1 MARPRSFDE
10 AQVLHAA
17 RERFSSTGYAATSI
31 DDVAAATGLGK
42 GSLYGA
48 FGDKHQLF
56 LRVFD
61 GYCAD
66 VSEQVEQTLAGPDA
80 EAFERLRA
88 HVLAVAANTAADIER
103 RGCLLARGTSE
114 LAGQDRAVAVRA
126 LRTFEF
132 LEDLFAACLEKA
144 QRHGDIDPEAD
155 PRALAGL
162 LLGVLR
168 GIEALGKAGK
178 SEDSLRSIAET
189 ALAVLPRPAPSRVA
203 VDGCQVD
210 AAVAHGAAEEMPRN

>member
-17 RERFSSTGYAATSI
+17 RERFSTTGYAATSI
-31 DDVAAATGLGK
+31 DEVAAATGLGK

-56 LRVFD
+56 LRVFERS
-61 GYCAD
+61 CAD
-66 VSEQVEQTLAGPDA
+66 LGAQVEQALTGPDA
-80 EAFERLRA
+80 EAFERLCA
-88 HVLAVAANTAADIER
+88 HVRAVAASTAADVEH
-103 RGCLLARGTSE
+103 RGCLLARGTAE
-114 LAGQDRAVAVRA
+114 LAGQDPAVAAHA

-132 LEDLFAACLEKA
+132 LEDLFAVCLEKA
-144 QRHGDIDPEAD
+144 QRHGDIAPEAD

-162 LLGVLR
+162 LLAAVR

-178 SEDSLRSIAET
+178 SEASLLSVAET
-189 ALAVLPRPAPSRVA
+189 ALAVLPRPAPGLSP
-203 VDGCQVD
+203 D
-210 AAVAHGAAEEMPRN
+210 P

>member
-10 AQVLHAA
+10 AAVLRVA
-17 RERFSSTGYAATSI
+17 RDKFAETGYAATSI

-66 VSEQVEQTLAGPDA
+66 VSEQVAQTLAGPDSA
-80 EAFERLRA
+80 ALRRL
-88 HVLAVAANTAADIER
+88 HEHLLTMVANTVADTER
-103 RGCLLARGTSE
+103 RGCLLARGTAE
-114 LAGQDRAVAVRA
+114 LAGADPAVAARA
-126 LRTFEF
+126 LRTFDL
-132 LEDLFAACLEKA
+132 LEDLLTACVEKA
-144 QRHGDIDPEAD
+144 QRHGDLDPAAD
-155 PRALAGL
+155 PRQLAGL
-162 LLGVLR
+162 LLAVLR

-178 SEDSLRSIAET
+178 DEAALRGIAEA
-189 ALAVLPRPAPSRVA
+189 ALAALPRP
-203 VDGCQVD
+203 
-210 AAVAHGAAEEMPRN
+210 

>member
-10 AQVLHAA
+10 AQVLRAA

-31 DDVAAATGLGK
+31 DEVAAATGLGK

-66 VSEQVEQTLAGPDA
+66 VGEQVEQALAGPDA

-88 HVLAVAANTAADIER
+88 HVHAVAANTAADVEH
-103 RGCLLARGTSE
+103 RGCLLARGTAE
-114 LAGQDRAVAVRA
+114 LAGQDPAVAVSA

-132 LEDLFAACLEKA
+132 LEDLFVACLEKA
-144 QRHGDIDPEAD
+144 QRHGDVDPEAD

-162 LLGVLR
+162 LLAVLR

-178 SEDSLRSIAET
+178 SEASLRGIAET
-189 ALAVLPRPAPSRVA
+189 ALAALPRPAH
-203 VDGCQVD
+203 
-210 AAVAHGAAEEMPRN
+210 AAVQGVPRN